1 MSGSGDLHEQLA
13 RRLRAAEDARRAI
26 PPLVESEPGL
36 TIADA
41 YAVQR
46 CGRLLR
52 LEAGERLVGRKVGL
66 TSRAMQEMLD
76 VDQPD
81 YGGLLES
88 MVIPSGST
96 VDTARLIAPRVEA
109 EVAFVLD
116 RAPVGPQV
124 TRDGV
129 LAATRAV
136 VPSLEVIDSR
146 IMDWRITIVDTI
158 ADNASSAMAVLG
170 AELALDDLDLERL
183 EVELAVGPRSERGR
197 GDAVLGHPAE
207 PVAWL
212 ANALADYGEELE
224 PGDVVLP
231 GALCRAIPV
240 EPGQVARADFG
251 PLGAVSVTFE

>member
-1 MSGSGDLHEQLA
+1 MPGRADLHEQLA
-13 RRLRAAEDARRAI
+13 ARLREAEDARRPI
-26 PPLVESEPGL
+26 PPLIESEPGL

-46 CGRLLR
+46 CCRRLR
-52 LEAGERLVGRKVGL
+52 LDAGERLVGRKVGL
-66 TSRAMQEMLD
+66 TSRAMQEMLG
-76 VDQPD
+76 VEQPD

-88 MVIPSGST
+88 MVIASGGT

-116 RAPVGPQV
+116 RAPTGPGV
-124 TRDGV
+124 TREGV

-146 IMDWRITIVDTI
+146 IADWRITIVDTI

-170 AELALDDLDLERL
+170 AEQALDGLDLERL
-183 EVELAVGPRSERGR
+183 EVELEVGDHTERGR

-212 ANALADYGEELE
+212 ANALADYREELE
-224 PGDVVLP
+224 PGDIVLP

-240 EPGQVARADFG
+240 ERGQVARADFG